1 MSRTAFLS
9 AAPALW
15 VGTAVIAGP
24 VPLTDSALDRVTA
37 GTASETLQGSGGAI
51 VGNDSEAI
59 LVLTGTLDLAGDAQS
74 GARGLNVVNSSEST
88 VANGVNVWDGQLPD
102 GATAGANGEF
112 SVSQENAVY
121 QEQRRV
127 SLLPSYERSGANRSS
142 TWDEDST
149 ESSATTSLV
158 KNEARDIEATNTT
171 RALTSKGEV
180 DTESTVL
187 GQEIKGGK
195 GIAGAGDL
203 QVDFDG
209 GTFTYELNGSI
220 NVDGNTTETTT
231 TAGTTETQDATGGVI
246 LTGSVLLTLELP
258 ELLVE
263 FNGAGCAVMMGSC
276 KGEGTLNE
284 TSTTSSDGTVISS
297 TDTSHES
304 EESFVGGGT
313 KEVRAPFTLEDAQAE
328 YIVVDDST
336 LDVESNYGI
345 SLAGSAQADLRA
357 LNAVNAAGSAVAN
370 AVNISRT
377 PSLSATATMGLVQS
391 NLIRHSR

>member
-1 MSRTAFLS
+1 MSRISIFST
-9 AAPALW
+9 APALL
-15 VGTAVIAGP
+15 VGSAVFAGP

-37 GTASETLQGSGGAI
+37 GGANETLQGSGGTI
-51 VGNDSEAI
+51 VGNDSEAV
-59 LVLTGTLDLAGDAQS
+59 LVLTGTLDLADAAQS

-102 GATAGANGEF
+102 GATPGANGAF
-112 SVSQENAVY
+112 SVTQENEVY

-127 SLLPSYERSGANRSS
+127 SLLPSYERLGANRSS
-142 TWDEDST
+142 SWDEDST
-149 ESSATTSLV
+149 ESSTTTSLV
-158 KNEARDIEATNTT
+158 RNEARNIETTDTT
-171 RALTSKGEV
+171 RALTSIGKV
-180 DTESTVL
+180 DTLSTVL

-203 QVDFDG
+203 QVNFDAG
-209 GTFTYELNGSI
+209 EFRYELDGSI
-220 NVDGNTTETTT
+220 NVGGTITDNGETVVQ
-231 TAGTTETQDATGGVI
+231 TATNGGVI

-258 ELLVE
+258 ELDVA

-276 KGEGTLNE
+276 EGQGSLNE
-284 TSTTSSDGTVISS
+284 TSETSSDHTVISS
-297 TDTSHES
+297 SDTTEES
-304 EESFVGGGT
+304 EGTFVGGGS
-313 KEVRAPFTLEDAQAE
+313 KEVRAPFTLADAQAE

-345 SLAGSAQADLRA
+345 SLAGTAQSNLRA

-391 NLIRHSR
+391 NVIRHSR

>member
-1 MSRTAFLS
+1 MSPRIALLS
-9 AAPALW
+9 AAVAAL
-15 VGTAVIAGP
+15 VGSAAVAGP

-37 GTASETLQGSGGAI
+37 GGTGEALQGSGGTI
-51 VGNDSEAI
+51 VGNDSEAV
-59 LVLTGTLDLAGDAQS
+59 LVLTGTLDLSDEAQS

-88 VANGVNVWDGQLPD
+88 VANGVNVWDGQLPS
-102 GATAGANGEF
+102 GATPGTNGEF

-142 TWDEDST
+142 SWTEDST
-149 ESSATTSLV
+149 ESSTTTSIAR
-158 KNEARDIEATNTT
+158 NEVRDLETENTT
-171 RALTSKGEV
+171 RALTSSGNV
-180 DTESTVL
+180 DTQSTVL

-203 QVDFDG
+203 QVNFDA
-209 GTFTYELNGSI
+209 GTFTYELDGTI
-220 NVDGNTTETTT
+220 NVGGTIVDN
-231 TAGTTETQDATGGVI
+231 GTTETQTATDGGVI

-258 ELLVE
+258 ELDVA

-276 KGEGTLNE
+276 EGQGTLNE
-284 TSTTSSDGTVISS
+284 TSAIASDQTVI
-297 TDTSHES
+297 TTTEATAES
-304 EESFVGGGT
+304 EGTFDGGGS
-313 KEVRAPFTLEDAQAE
+313 KEVRAAFALADAQAE
-328 YIVVDDST
+328 YIVVDDSS
-336 LDVESNYGI
+336 LDVQSNYGI

-377 PSLSATATMGLVQS
+377 PSLSATAALGLVQS
-391 NLIRHSR
+391 NVIRHSR